1 MTTTTIMTTNMSVP
15 VSQSRESRAV
25 NIGFGFRQFFVR
37 HDCSSMKVG
46 TDGVLLGAW
55 VPIEPLAISHW
66 PLAISLPT
74 ANSQRRI
81 LDVGTGSGLIALML
95 AQRTAG
101 MPDVR
106 IDAIDIDEAS
116 CRQARENVDA
126 SPWAER
132 LHVAQSSLQE
142 WQTVQG
148 NCPNGTW
155 YDLIVS
161 NPPYFVHSLKA
172 PDAARC
178 AARHNDT
185 LPFDVLMTECNR
197 LLKPKGMLA
206 LIVPCEAEDELQTLA
221 AAEGLQCLQKCY
233 VHPKPG
239 RPAKRVMIA
248 WGKERTLSEETAEQV
263 ESLVLEDAQGG
274 RSDAYKQLTKEFYL

>member
-37 HDCSSMKVG
+37 HDRSSMKVG
-46 TDGVLLGAW
+46 TDGVLLGSWTPVQACQSPSGGGQKGCS
-55 VPIEPLAISHW
+55 V
-66 PLAISLPT
+66 
-74 ANSQRRI
+74 

-142 WQTVQG
+142 WQMVQG